1 MPAIPLPFVIALL
14 LIILLVRVLVQSEK
28 ALRPTTLFI
37 AACIVLVTT
46 VGLRWTVD
54 LPLVRF
60 LQPVVAALLPPIAW
74 LCFAD
79 LRQRSSV
86 RRWPHFLPAVL
97 VLFLSAIR
105 LRWHPPIDPI
115 LALLYFGYG
124 LALLRRAYASPD
136 SLESARLSDAAGARR
151 AVLLAGGTLVFSG
164 VVDLLIA
171 ADFNFYRGS
180 HVASIIGTANILV
193 LPLVAYAIAI
203 IGRSVP
209 EVQSSGGHQTDEVR
223 DGSPEST
230 VAAPATQDD
239 RRVMEALETAMRERQ
254 LFRDPDLTLSRLSRR
269 LGIPSRQIS
278 SAINRT
284 LGRNVSQAVNE
295 YRIREA
301 MRLLQETD
309 LTVTA
314 VMFECGFYTKSNF
327 NREFARVAGMT
338 PSDYRR
344 AGAVNLQNV

>member
-28 ALRPTTLFI
+28 VLQPTTLFI

-79 LRQRSSV
+79 LRKRSSI

-97 VLFLSAIR
+97 VLFLSTIR
-105 LRWHPPIDPI
+105 LRWHSPIDPV

-124 LALLRRAYASPD
+124 LALMRRGYASPD
-136 SLESARLSDAAGARR
+136 SLEGARLSDAASARR
-151 AVLLAGGTLVFSG
+151 AVWLVGGVLVFSG
-164 VVDLLIA
+164 AVDLLVA
-171 ADFNFYRGS
+171 ADFSFHRGS
-180 HVASIIGTANILV
+180 HVASIIGTASMLM
-193 LPLVAYAIAI
+193 LPLAAYAIAI

-209 EVQSSGGHQTDEVR
+209 EAQLSGGRQADEIR
-223 DGSPEST
+223 DGSPEIT
-230 VAAPATQDD
+230 VAAPATPDD
-239 RRVMEALETAMRERQ
+239 GRVIEALETAMREKQ

-284 LGRNVSQAVNE
+284 LGRNVSQVVNE

-344 AGAVNLQNV
+344 SGAANSLNI